1 MPKSSSRLLL
11 KEAGR
16 SLRPALSLFSLAAVI
31 CAPASAALIYQTG
44 SEPPTYS
51 VGSLNGQDG
60 WTSSTVPVVETSTV
74 FPPTS

>member
-44 SEPPTYS
+44 SEPLEMEFI
-51 VGSLNGQDG
+51 VA
-60 WTSSTVPVVETSTV
+60 E
-74 FPPTS
+74 